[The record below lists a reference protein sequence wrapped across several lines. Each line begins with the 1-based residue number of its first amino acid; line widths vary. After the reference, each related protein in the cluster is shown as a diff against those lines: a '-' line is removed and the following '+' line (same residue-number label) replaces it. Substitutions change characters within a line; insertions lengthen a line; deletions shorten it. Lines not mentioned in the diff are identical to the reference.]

1 MQRLID
7 HVRED
12 GRRARP
18 RKITEGRYTV
28 RLAENLQELDEALKL
43 RYRIFNLELGEGLAS
58 NHIFG
63 RDEDEFDAKCEHLLA
78 IESDSRNVIGTYRTQ
93 TIEAAGSDRGFY
105 CANEFDLST
114 LPQEFLQNGMEIGRA
129 CIDIE
134 HRHTKALFLLWKGL
148 WQMALS
154 KDKRY
159 LFGCCSLT
167 STDMTDGIAA
177 AAELEKLDAYHPD
190 YWINPLRSHACRT
203 DEIVTRPYKLPKLF
217 TAYLRFGAKVISGSA
232 IDREFGTIDFLVAFD
247 LHNPT
252 ELARKMLSGEN

>member
-1 MQRLID
+1 MQRLIE

-12 GRRARP
+12 SRRARP
-18 RKITEGRYTV
+18 LEIIEGRYTV
-28 RLAENLQELDEALKL
+28 RLAENLQEIDEALKL

-58 NHIFG
+58 NHLFG
-63 RDEDEFDAKCEHLLA
+63 RDEDEHDAKCEHLLA
-78 IESDSRNVIGTYRTQ
+78 IDVDSGNVIGTYRTQ
-93 TIEAAGSDRGFY
+93 TGEAAGTDRGFY
-105 CANEFDLST
+105 CANEFDVPTFPMDL
-114 LPQEFLQNGMEIGRA
+114 LENGMEIGRA

-148 WQMALS
+148 WQLALS

-177 AAELEKLDAYHPD
+177 AAELEKLDAYHPE
-190 YWINPLRSHACRT
+190 YWVSPLNSHACRT
-203 DEIVTRPYKLPKLF
+203 DEIVTRLYKLPKLF
-217 TAYLRFGAKVISGSA
+217 TAYLRFGAKVISGPA

-252 ELARKMLSGEN
+252 ELAAKMLSGD

>member
-1 MQRLID
+1 MQRLIER
-7 HVRED
+7 VRED
-12 GRRARP
+12 NPRARP
-18 RKITEGRYTV
+18 LEITEGRYTV

-177 AAELEKLDAYHPD
+177 AAELEQLDAYHPEN
-190 YWINPLRSHACRT
+190 WVTPLRSHACRT

-217 TAYLRFGAKVISGSA
+217 TAYLRFGAKVISGPA